1 MSNDYDVLRRLESL
15 TVDDYVK
22 AFEALREQI
31 SVSDMRLLE
40 AHYEAPGHVIT
51 SAELAHKVGFA
62 NYKAVNLRY
71 GLLAK
76 KFLEFFGLSLAESV
90 KVNALVTLEKKNDKW
105 EWTLRPQVVE
115 ALSKVGFG

>member
-1 MSNDYDVLRRLESL
+1 MSDDYDVLRRLESL
-15 TVDDYVK
+15 TADDYVK
-22 AFEALREQI
+22 AFESLREQI

-76 KFLEFFGLSLAESV
+76 KFLEFFGLSLAKSV